1 LVVNGN
7 HQSIIDRKPT
17 EILKWADQQPW
28 SKQMIECEQDKR
40 FHQEGNVWTHTL
52 MVCQELMLLTEWI
65 NLDITTK
72 NILLL
77 AALFHDIGKP
87 STSIHTESGIKAKN
101 HGLVG
106 AKITRQ
112 ILSENKIQI
121 ETREQIVNLVRY
133 HTTPPNLLKRNNPLY
148 WALKLSCFVSPK
160 LLFLLAKADGMGRIS
175 LDRDEFIER
184 IELFC
189 EFCKENKCFDH
200 PFQFVN
206 DHARFL
212 YFRNE
217 LSSMSYHPYE
227 DFSCQVTLL
236 AGMPAAGKD
245 FWIDSQKDGSPI
257 ISLDNIRKQLDIKA
271 TQNQGKV
278 IQEARRQ
285 FCTFL
290 RNKESLIFNATNIVR
305 STREK
310 WIRLAH
316 QYGAKVKIVYIE
328 RDLETMLSSNE
339 KRSNP
344 VPRTIW
350 WKLFNKL
357 DIPDITEAHKVII
370 ISPQELKS

>member
-1 LVVNGN
+1 LVVKRD
-7 HQSIIDRKPT
+7 HQSILDRKPV
-17 EILKWADQQPW
+17 EILEWVEQQSW
-28 SKQMIECEQDKR
+28 SKQMAECEQDKR
-40 FHQEGNVWTHTL
+40 FHQEGDVWTHTL
-52 MVCQELMLLTEWI
+52 KVCQELMLLTEWQ
-65 NLDITTK
+65 NLDIKTK

-87 STSIHTESGIKAKN
+87 STSKLTESGVEAKN
-101 HGLVG
+101 HSLVG

-112 ILSENKIQI
+112 KLTEIKLPIN
-121 ETREQIVNLVRY
+121 TREQIVNLVRY
-133 HTTPPNLLKRNNPLY
+133 HTSPPNLLKRDNPLY
-148 WALKLSCFVSPK
+148 WAIKLSCIVSMK
-160 LLFLLAKADGMGRIS
+160 FLYLLSLADGMGRIS
-175 LDRDEFIER
+175 IDQNEYIDR
-184 IELFC
+184 IELFY
-189 EFCKENKCFDH
+189 EFCKENQCFDH
-200 PFQFVN
+200 PFKFVS

-245 FWIDSQKDGSPI
+245 FWIDSQKDGFPVI
-257 ISLDNIRKQLDIKA
+257 GLDNIRKQLGIKA

-290 RNKESLIFNATNIVR
+290 RNKDSFIFNATNIVR

-316 QYGAKVKIVYIE
+316 QYGAKIKIVYIE
-328 RDLETMLSSNE
+328 RDLETMLSSNQN
-339 KRSNP
+339 RLNP
-344 VPRTIW
+344 VPETVW
-350 WKLFNKL
+350 WNLFDKL
-357 DIPDITEAHKVII
+357 DIPDITEAHEVKFV
-370 ISPQELKS
+370 SS